1 MAYVPPHL
9 YQQRVSKAKLR
20 TWLMEHG
27 HWQRFV
33 EIRESL
39 KSQGVDGSD
48 AWGQAASV
56 LESELGSGEPTDQV
70 KEVDP
75 KPKPSPMPSMQV
87 QEVDMDG
94 DKVGKRSFMGRSC
107 STPETVEWVAAHV
120 MIVDASP
127 EDAPSPEAWG
137 MLCWARRSNT
147 NEAQFWGQIYTKLL
161 PSRTSLEADSRYRDD
176 GRRLSGLIDLLQMED
191 DNGKN
196 ETKQSTQSDREVDT
210 ITNGGSSEVGDED
223 AGGSSEV
230 CDGDKE

>member
-1 MAYVPPHL
+1 
-9 YQQRVSKAKLR
+9 
-20 TWLMEHG
+20 MEHG

-48 AWGQAASV
+48 AWGQAATA

-70 KEVDP
+70 EEVQP
-75 KPKPSPMPSMQV
+75 KPAPMPSIQV
-87 QEVDMDG
+87 QEIDMEG

-120 MIVDASP
+120 MIVDAAP

-161 PSRTSLEADSRYRDD
+161 PSRTSLESDSRYRDD
-176 GRRLSGLIDLLQMED
+176 GRHLSGLIDLLQMESD
-191 DNGKN
+191 DRKN
-196 ETKQSTQSDREVDT
+196 NTKSDSHADRDVDA
-210 ITNGGSSEVGDED
+210 ITNGGSSEVGDVD
-223 AGGSSEV
+223 AERSPP
-230 CDGDKE
+230 DGVAD